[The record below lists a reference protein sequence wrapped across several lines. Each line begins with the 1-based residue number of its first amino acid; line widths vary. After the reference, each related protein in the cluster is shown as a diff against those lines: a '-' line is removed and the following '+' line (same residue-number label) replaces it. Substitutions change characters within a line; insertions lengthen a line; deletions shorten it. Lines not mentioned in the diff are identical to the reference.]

1 MKLTLIHM
9 LSKTKKVL
17 TTYLIVL
24 CSVASLRIILS
35 ITWRIGRLSLLYYLC
50 RQLKGGGMEIHMKKD
65 TILWMA
71 ASAVVMLAFPWIAV
85 TFVKGDAG
93 MAVCFLLFFA
103 VNPLYSVLIGAFAGK
118 DIRHLWSLPVISA
131 VLFLIGT
138 WIFFD
143 MGETAFILYAAV
155 YLALGIAAMLISML
169 IRKKTQK

>member
-1 MKLTLIHM
+1 MK
-9 LSKTKKVL
+9 KN
-17 TTYLIVL
+17 
-24 CSVASLRIILS
+24 IIL
-35 ITWRIGRLSLLYYLC
+35 WL
-50 RQLKGGGMEIHMKKD
+50 
-65 TILWMA
+65 A
-71 ASAVVMLAFPWIAV
+71 ASAVVMLAFPWLAV

-118 DIRHLWSLPVISA
+118 DVKHLWSLPVISA

-155 YLALGIAAMLISML
+155 YLIIGIMAMLISMF
-169 IRKKTQK
+169 IRKKTKK

>member
-1 MKLTLIHM
+1 MEQCQKIERVTRFGIFPIR
-9 LSKTKKVL
+9 SQPDKAGIPYVL
-17 TTYLIVL
+17 TDWGIKNRFWKRY
-24 CSVASLRIILS
+24 
-35 ITWRIGRLSLLYYLC
+35 
-50 RQLKGGGMEIHMKKD
+50 HMKKNI
-65 TILWMA
+65 ILWMA
-71 ASAVVMLAFPWIAV
+71 ASAVVMLAFPWLAV

-143 MGETAFILYAAV
+143 MGESAFILYAAV
-155 YLALGIAAMLISML
+155 YLVLGIAAMLI
-169 IRKKTQK
+169 KKKMQK

>member
-1 MKLTLIHM
+1 MKK
-9 LSKTKKVL
+9 S
-17 TTYLIVL
+17 
-24 CSVASLRIILS
+24 IIL
-35 ITWRIGRLSLLYYLC
+35 WL
-50 RQLKGGGMEIHMKKD
+50 
-65 TILWMA
+65 A
-71 ASAVVMLAFPWIAV
+71 ASAVVMLAFPWLAV

-103 VNPLYSVLIGAFAGK
+103 VNPLYSVIIGAFAGK

-155 YLALGIAAMLISML
+155 YLVIGIMAMLISL
-169 IRKKTQK
+169 FIRKKTQE